1 MAVRDFIRE
10 RFFPHIWCPGCGHGT
25 TLNALLHAFDELGLD
40 PCSLVMVSGIG
51 CSARIS
57 GYVNVHSMHTLHGRA
72 LAFATGITILGV
84 CHYTLTVKGS
94 HLATHSA
101 LTESKRWSKIL
112 MIFFLEVSLAGWGSC
127 WATLCA
133 HSHGQGAAAEG
144 G

>member
-1 MAVRDFIRE
+1 MCPKSYRE
-10 RFFPHIWCPGCGHGT
+10 SQT
-25 TLNALLHAFDELGLD
+25 TPLRPYRNLPQAEGWPSLAPDLGECVYVGLD
-40 PCSLVMVSGIG
+40 PYFQKMVKDPDPWSLLFAGFLCLRFHNI
-51 CSARIS
+51 
-57 GYVNVHSMHTLHGRA
+57 

-112 MIFFLEVSLAGWGSC
+112 LIFFLEVSLAGWGSC
-127 WATLCA
+127 WAILCV
-133 HSHGQGAAAEG
+133 HSHEQGDAAVG